1 MEKIIKTALASFG
14 MSGQVFHGPTIK
26 VNPHFQITK
35 ILERTKNLSAKNYPE
50 ATIVRSYDE
59 IINDP
64 EIELVIVN
72 TPDTYHYE
80 MTMKALEAGKHVV
93 VEKPFTK
100 TTEEAARLIQLAK
113 ENNRIL
119 TVYQNRR
126 LDSDF
131 LTVKSL
137 LEAGALGRL
146 VEFES
151 HFDRYRNFIRE
162 GNWKE
167 TGDERTGVL
176 FNLGSHLV
184 DQILVLFGDP
194 KAVTCHLAAHR
205 AGGEVPDYFDIRIH
219 YDGFNAILKSSYL
232 VKEPGPRIILHGTE
246 GSFLKWGIDQQEAML
261 TEGRLPDEPD
271 WNEEPE
277 EWWGTLHTTVNGV
290 EYKGK
295 VRTIPG
301 NFKVFYENLYEA
313 IRHGKELL
321 VKPEESKK
329 VIDVLEACIE
339 SSRQRRTI
347 DFNPS

>member
-1 MEKIIKTALASFG
+1 MEKVIKTALASFG

-26 VNPHFQITK
+26 VNPHFSISK
-35 ILERTKNLSAKNYPE
+35 ILERTKSLSEKDYPE
-50 ATIVRSYDE
+50 ATIVRSYE
-59 IINDP
+59 KIINDP

-72 TPDTYHYE
+72 TPDPYHYE

-100 TTEEAARLIQLAK
+100 TSEEAARLIQLAR
-113 ENNRIL
+113 ENNKIL

-137 LEAGALGRL
+137 LGAGMLGRL

-151 HFDRYRNFIRE
+151 HFDRYRNFVRE

-176 FNLGSHLV
+176 FNLGAHMV
-184 DQILVLFGDP
+184 DQALVLFGDP
-194 KAVTCHLAAHR
+194 EAVTCHLAAR
-205 AGGEVPDYFDIRIH
+205 RTGGEVPDYYDIRLH

-232 VKEPGPRIILHGTE
+232 VREPGPRIILHGTE

-277 EWWGTLHTTVNGV
+277 EWWGTLHTNINGV

-301 NFKVFYENLYEA
+301 NFKVFYENLYEV

-321 VKPEESKK
+321 VQPEESKR

-339 SSRQRRTI
+339 SNRQRKTI